1 VGEERPKGEDD
12 SDALE
17 AEPSLEELA
26 AEASSSVLEAEP
38 NALSQALDIP
48 AVDDAAQAFLKRAHL
63 AEDRLAEVLAA
74 YRKVKS
80 DNDGFRDRLKRT
92 LERQYD
98 QRRDRLLLRFID
110 ILDNFDR
117 ALDAT
122 QTTYAG
128 EPLVEGLILVRT
140 QLLQA
145 LKEHGLERV
154 PVLGLPYDPHVSE
167 AVGTQPVE
175 DPDHHHLVVKELLRG
190 YRLNGKV
197 ARPSRVLIGECGA
210 APEEAAPPAV
220 EAVVEAAVEVEAE
233 PVLEPEPVTED
244 PPAAPLLS
252 MGDLSLEEIIARAEA
267 QDALFPAP
275 ELEADAPIEVA
286 PEPDPV
292 PSPVAVAPPE
302 AVKAVDP
309 TPAQEAPGPFVLT
322 DSDADSLAS
331 ALDEEVWPEGLDLGG
346 PGTPPVIDPGP
357 RRKR

>member
-1 VGEERPKGEDD
+1 VGVERPRGEDD
-12 SDALE
+12 PDAAQADEASFAEPEAEAPVPALE
-17 AEPSLEELA
+17 AEPGALQGALEMPTA
-26 AEASSSVLEAEP
+26 
-38 NALSQALDIP
+38 
-48 AVDDAAQAFLKRAHL
+48 DDAAQAYLKRARL

-80 DNDGFRDRLKRT
+80 ENDGFRERLKRT

-122 QTTYAG
+122 QTSYAG

-145 LKEHGLERV
+145 LKEHGLERI

-190 YRLNGKV
+190 YKLNGKV
-197 ARPSRVLIGECGA
+197 ARPSRVLIGECA
-210 APEEAAPPAV
+210 TAPA
-220 EAVVEAAVEVEAE
+220 EAVVEAEAVVGAE
-233 PVLEPEPVTED
+233 LIVDPEPLAEAD
-244 PPAAPLLS
+244 PVPEEEPPLLS
-252 MGDLSLEEIIARAEA
+252 MSELSLEDIIARAEA
-267 QDALFPAP
+267 QDALFPGPEPAP
-275 ELEADAPIEVA
+275 AA
-286 PEPDPV
+286 PEPAATAAEPPFALPEEIPEGTLTV
-292 PSPVAVAPPE
+292 EEASEAAAPAV
-302 AVKAVDP
+302 
-309 TPAQEAPGPFVLT
+309 FVIT
-322 DSDADSLAS
+322 ESDADTLAS
-331 ALDEEVWPEGLDLGG
+331 ALDQEGWPEGLDLGG
-346 PGTPPVIDPGP
+346 TPPVADPGP